1 MAGVLPVAG
10 RNLRDSWR
18 GLLAW
23 ALGLTAALALY
34 LPLFPSFGSN
44 GSLEEIIATLP
55 PELVDALGYD
65 QIGTGSGYAQAT
77 FFGLI
82 GFALIVI
89 ATTAWGASAIGGTEE
104 NGRLELD
111 LAHGIGRVAYVLE
124 NALAILVKLIALGV
138 VIGVVVGV
146 LNGPSE
152 LGLEASGIVAAT
164 AALTGLGALSAT
176 AALLA
181 GAISGRRIAGVAAG
195 AGIAV
200 YGYALQAVANQSEDL
215 AWVERLSPYS
225 WAYSEAPLESGFSWG
240 IAAVWGVAIVLT
252 GAAALALRSRDVT
265 G

>member
-1 MAGVLPVAG
+1 MSRLLPVAV
-10 RNLRDSWR
+10 RSLRDSWR

-55 PELVDALGYD
+55 PELVDALGYN

-89 ATTAWGASAIGGTEE
+89 ATTAWGASASGGAEE
-104 NGRLELD
+104 SGRLELD
-111 LAHGIGRVAYVLE
+111 LAHGIGRVAYILE
-124 NALAILVKLIALGV
+124 SALAILVKLVALGIV
-138 VIGVVVGV
+138 VGVVVGI

-152 LGLEASGIVAAT
+152 LGLEVSGIIAAT
-164 AALTGLGALSAT
+164 VALTGLGALSAA
-176 AALLA
+176 AALVA
-181 GAISGRRIAGVAAG
+181 GAVTGRRVAGVAAG
-195 AGIAV
+195 AGLAV

-215 AWVERLSPYS
+215 AWVERLSPYA
-225 WAYSEAPLESGFSWG
+225 WAYSQTPLESGFSWG
-240 IAAVWGVAIVLT
+240 IAAVWGTAIVIA
-252 GAAALALRSRDVT
+252 GAAAFALRARDIT

>member
-82 GFALIVI
+82 GFGKGRDAFIVCLRAAHHALPPPIV
-89 ATTAWGASAIGGTEE
+89 
-104 NGRLELD
+104 D
-111 LAHGIGRVAYVLE
+111 HGL
-124 NALAILVKLIALGV
+124 
-138 VIGVVVGV
+138 
-146 LNGPSE
+146 
-152 LGLEASGIVAAT
+152 
-164 AALTGLGALSAT
+164 
-176 AALLA
+176 
-181 GAISGRRIAGVAAG
+181 
-195 AGIAV
+195 
-200 YGYALQAVANQSEDL
+200 
-215 AWVERLSPYS
+215 
-225 WAYSEAPLESGFSWG
+225 
-240 IAAVWGVAIVLT
+240 
-252 GAAALALRSRDVT
+252 
-265 G
+265 

>member
-1 MAGVLPVAG
+1 MGRLLPITA
-10 RNLRDSWR
+10 RSLRDSWR

-44 GSLEEIIATLP
+44 GSREEIIATLP

-89 ATTAWGASAIGGTEE
+89 ATTAWGASAIGGAEE

-111 LAHGIGRVAYVLE
+111 LAHGIGRVSYVLE
-124 NALAILVKLIALGV
+124 NALAILLKLVGFGI
-138 VIGVVVGV
+138 VIGVVVGI
-146 LNGPSE
+146 LNGPAE
-152 LGLEASGIVAAT
+152 LGLEASGIIAAI
-164 AALTGLGALSAT
+164 AALAGLGALSAA

-181 GAISGRRIAGVAAG
+181 DAITGRRVAGVAAG

-215 AWVERLSPYS
+215 RWVERLSPYS
-225 WAYSEAPLESGFSWG
+225 WAYSEAPLESGFAWG
-240 IAAVWGVAIVLT
+240 IAAVWGVAILFT